1 MFNARHRLAERY
13 GLRLDQVEHL
23 LDRYGTETVT
33 LLDRIE
39 AAPELS
45 RPLPGAADH
54 LAVEVLSAVEA
65 EGVPHLDDVLA
76 RRTRISIQTRDR
88 GLAAAEPTARLM
100 GRALGWTQ
108 SELTREVNAY
118 GDAWPRS
125 AEPTRRQMTNMRTG
139 CGVARWTSGPRWPGR
154 CRYELRIGD
163 Q

>member
-1 MFNARHRLAERY
+1 VFNARHRLAERY

-118 GDAWPRS
+118 RGRLA
-125 AEPTRRQMTNMRTG
+125 AERGAHEAADDEHADRVRRRA
-139 CGVARWTSGPRWPGR
+139 VD
-154 CRYELRIGD
+154 LRAPLAGAVSV
-163 Q
+163 